1 MKEDIYQ
8 NCDKDSILI
17 WIDTNI
23 HNNQNTQY
31 TKEIHKFK
39 FLKIKV
45 FENIKEAINYIKEIK
60 FESTKIIISGE
71 LYSEFLNS
79 LKEVIRDI
87 FVAPKIIVFTNNKEK
102 FYMLNKDYHNK
113 ENIFYTYGG
122 VVTTFQEITK
132 FLIDEIKPRKLE
144 KNNSI
149 KFLKNENL
157 QNNFIKSD
165 GSEYIFEYIDC
176 KEKLIYPLLYKSLLE
191 NISLDNL
198 ENYTALLFSTYS
210 KNNLDIKRLLGQIES
225 MQNIPI
231 EILSKYF
238 ARLLSIDSEFHED
251 INKDLRLG
259 KSEKHLLYIKVL
271 YEGLRLRSLRFS
283 NINILYRSSKISF
296 DDFNKMKK
304 YLSNKIEGLP
314 GAIVFA
320 KQFLTFSK
328 DRRIVEQYLNM
339 EKNDK
344 NFIKA
349 FFILDMD
356 INIDYDLNTHCD
368 LESISVYPLEK
379 EVLFFP
385 FSAFEIKELK
395 EISINNE
402 KCYQIKLLYLGK
414 YLKELNNNKK
424 DENIIP
430 DSEFKNQLLEFG
442 LLGKDTK

>member
-1 MKEDIYQ
+1 MEEDIYQ

-23 HNNQNTQY
+23 HNNQNAQY

-157 QNNFIKSD
+157 QNKFIKSD
-165 GSEYIFEYIDC
+165 GNEYVFEYIDC
-176 KEKLIYPLLYKSLLE
+176 KEKLIYPLLYNTLLE

-198 ENYTALLFSTYS
+198 ENYTALLFST
-210 KNNLDIKRLLGQIES
+210 
-225 MQNIPI
+225 
-231 EILSKYF
+231 
-238 ARLLSIDSEFHED
+238 
-251 INKDLRLG
+251 
-259 KSEKHLLYIKVL
+259 
-271 YEGLRLRSLRFS
+271 
-283 NINILYRSSKISF
+283 
-296 DDFNKMKK
+296 
-304 YLSNKIEGLP
+304 
-314 GAIVFA
+314 
-320 KQFLTFSK
+320 
-328 DRRIVEQYLNM
+328 
-339 EKNDK
+339 
-344 NFIKA
+344 
-349 FFILDMD
+349 
-356 INIDYDLNTHCD
+356 
-368 LESISVYPLEK
+368 
-379 EVLFFP
+379 
-385 FSAFEIKELK
+385 
-395 EISINNE
+395 
-402 KCYQIKLLYLGK
+402 
-414 YLKELNNNKK
+414 
-424 DENIIP
+424 
-430 DSEFKNQLLEFG
+430 
-442 LLGKDTK
+442 

>member
-60 FESTKIIISGE
+60 FEIIKIIISGE

-144 KNNSI
+144 KNNAI

-165 GSEYIFEYIDC
+165 GSEYIFEFEYIDY
-176 KEKLIYPLLYKSLLE
+176 KEKLIFPLLYESLLE

-238 ARLLSIDSEFHED
+238 ARLLSIDSEFYED
-251 INKDLRLG
+251 INKD
-259 KSEKHLLYIKVL
+259 
-271 YEGLRLRSLRFS
+271 
-283 NINILYRSSKISF
+283 
-296 DDFNKMKK
+296 
-304 YLSNKIEGLP
+304 
-314 GAIVFA
+314 
-320 KQFLTFSK
+320 
-328 DRRIVEQYLNM
+328 
-339 EKNDK
+339 
-344 NFIKA
+344 
-349 FFILDMD
+349 
-356 INIDYDLNTHCD
+356 
-368 LESISVYPLEK
+368 
-379 EVLFFP
+379 
-385 FSAFEIKELK
+385 
-395 EISINNE
+395 
-402 KCYQIKLLYLGK
+402 
-414 YLKELNNNKK
+414 
-424 DENIIP
+424 
-430 DSEFKNQLLEFG
+430 
-442 LLGKDTK
+442 